1 MWMVAALTERR
12 SPVRQALTMRGGITQ
27 VVGLGLGLL
36 LAHGSARAEEHLAN
50 VPVPLIDRGLR
61 LEDAWPAP
69 PPSPSLA
76 LDQQLVDRMTELGNR
91 AAAHLDVLT
100 RDAVGLRIDGRHQR
114 AHLRLAGGAA
124 RYLTFFLNEDIHIA
138 DGKARVA
145 SVVDIGVY
153 GHSVHLELPAV
164 EMAPTNI
171 FYK

>member
-1 MWMVAALTERR
+1 
-12 SPVRQALTMRGGITQ
+12 MRGGITQ

-36 LAHGSARAEEHLAN
+36 VASAPVHAEEGLAEL
-50 VPVPLIDRGLR
+50 PVQLVDHGLR

-69 PPSPSLA
+69 PPNHELS

-100 RDAVGLRIDGRHQR
+100 RDSVGLRIDGRHQR

-124 RYLTFFLNEDIHIA
+124 RYLTFCMNEDIHIA

-145 SVVDIGVY
+145 SVVDIDVH
-153 GHSVHLELPAV
+153 GHRVHLALPDV
-164 EMAPTNI
+164 EMVPTSVQGDRGVEVRVPI
-171 FYK
+171 YERRW